1 MIGLIAAA
9 GLAWMMLSTPPQR
22 TLCSGLP
29 DADKAAV
36 VQALDQANIDS
47 HLDNGTGAVTVA
59 NDDDSRARMLLASQD
74 LPKSAPGGYAILD
87 NLPMGVSRAV
97 EGERLRQARES
108 EMAQS
113 IEEIDAVAEARVH
126 LAMPEH
132 SVFVRDQAAPSASV
146 ILKLQPGRALSDAQV
161 RSVVNLV
168 ASSVPGMKPDSG
180 PVVHQMGALPRSE
193 EDRGGKE
200 SVSTF
205 RSRWLPHH

>member
-1 MIGLIAAA
+1 MWDDRIFSFVFLRIRRPPR
-9 GLAWMMLSTPPQR
+9 STR
-22 TLCSGLP
+22 TETLFPVTTLFRSLFSGLP

-59 NDDDSRARMLLASQD
+59 NDDCSRARILLASQD

-126 LAMPEH
+126 LAMPDH
-132 SVFVRDQAAPSASV
+132 SV
-146 ILKLQPGRALSDAQV
+146 
-161 RSVVNLV
+161 
-168 ASSVPGMKPDSG
+168 
-180 PVVHQMGALPRSE
+180 
-193 EDRGGKE
+193 
-200 SVSTF
+200 
-205 RSRWLPHH
+205 